1 MGAKENRVYEDR
13 IVGRRSVCVSA
24 QERERQRE
32 GVWVFERKRE
42 RERERER
49 ESTCLL
55 SPLTLDYHNG
65 ERKDK

>member
-49 ESTCLL
+49 ALVYC
-55 SPLTLDYHNG
+55 
-65 ERKDK
+65 RR